1 MKFTIFYIMYSISDG
16 WYFQLLYIMQN
27 SFPLPCLFS
36 LVMLRS
42 YYKCTHVGCPV
53 RKHVERASDDEN
65 ALIITYEG
73 KHDHECP
80 ASKNSYDPPSTA
92 LVTVPVSTVER
103 LETSDLPHEPPLI
116 QSPMDV
122 EGKLSGE
129 KAKELGGDKAL
140 ESAQTLLSIGL
151 NSNSSEDA
159 GAKNPNVIQ
168 RPLFNENSSAVS
180 V

>member
-1 MKFTIFYIMYSISDG
+1 MNIRIVANLAPSEHSIQLYETKAPTLLIYSIRIVR
-16 WYFQLLYIMQN
+16 LLTWRTM
-27 SFPLPCLFS
+27 SAS
-36 LVMLRS
+36 L
-42 YYKCTHVGCPV
+42 
-53 RKHVERASDDEN
+53 
-65 ALIITYEG
+65 I
-73 KHDHECP
+73 
-80 ASKNSYDPPSTA
+80 DPPSTA
-92 LVTVPVSTVER
+92 LVTVPLSTVER

-116 QSPMDV
+116 QSPTDV

-168 RPLFNENSSAVS
+168 RPLFNENSSAVP